1 MPLSKI
7 SMAKAAAVYSGLI
20 FGLFWIPL
28 RFLESQNVPG
38 VWPAVLINGTAAT
51 IMIPIVI
58 WRWKR
63 FVFGGW
69 RFHVAGLLA
78 GTTLVFYAA
87 GLLYTDVVRII
98 VLYYMLPI
106 WGFLLARIFLGAV
119 ITRIRWLAMGLGFTG
134 LFIIFG
140 ADAGLPL
147 PRNVGDWMG
156 LASGFI
162 WAIAATMI
170 LADKTSAVIDY
181 ALYYLVWGG
190 IGTII
195 VLAFSG
201 DLAAWPNT
209 QIVADSMIWIIPL
222 AILGIVPA
230 GFATLYAPAYL
241 NPGTVGLL
249 FMTEI
254 SISVGTAAVFAGEP
268 FGLREAIGVILIST
282 AGLLE
287 PVRDWLNRRKEDTD

>member
-1 MPLSKI
+1 MPLNRTSL
-7 SMAKAAAVYSGLI
+7 AKAAALYSGLI
-20 FGLFWIPL
+20 FGLFWFPL
-28 RFLESQNVPG
+28 RFLEAQGVPG
-38 VWPAVLINGTAAT
+38 VWPAVLINGTAAAF
-51 IMIPIVI
+51 MIPVVV

-78 GTTLVFYAA
+78 GTTLVLYAA
-87 GLLYTDVVRII
+87 GLLYTEVVRII

-106 WGFLLARIFLGAV
+106 WGFLLARIFLGAA
-119 ITRIRWLAMGLGFTG
+119 ITPIRWVAMGLGFTG
-134 LFIIFG
+134 LYIIFG

-147 PRNVGDWMG
+147 PRNAGDWMG
-156 LASGFI
+156 LSSGFI

-170 LADKTSAVIDY
+170 LADNRSSVIDY

-190 IGTII
+190 LGTIV

-201 DLAAWPNT
+201 DLATTPDGRTVIDA
-209 QIVADSMIWIIPL
+209 MIWIVPL
-222 AILGIVPA
+222 ALLGLVPA
-230 GFATLYAPAYL
+230 GLATLYAPAYL

-254 SISVGTAAVFAGEP
+254 SVSVGTAAVFAGEV
-268 FGLREAIGVILIST
+268 FGLPEAVGVILISF
-282 AGLLE
+282 AGLIE
-287 PVRDWLNRRKEDTD
+287 PVRDWYRGRFKETV

>member
-1 MPLSKI
+1 MALNQI
-7 SMAKAAAVYSGLI
+7 SIAKAAAVYSGLI

-38 VWPAVLINGTAAT
+38 VWPAVLLNGTAALF
-51 IMIPIVI
+51 MVPVVV
-58 WRWKR
+58 WRWKK

-106 WGFLLARIFLGAV
+106 WGFLLARIFLGAK
-119 ITRIRWLAMGLGFTG
+119 ITPIRWIAMGLGFTG

-140 ADAGLPL
+140 SDAGLPL
-147 PRNVGDWMG
+147 PRNAGDWMG
-156 LASGFI
+156 LASGII

-170 LADKTSAVIDY
+170 LADKTSQVIDY
-181 ALYYLVWGG
+181 ALYYLIWGG
-190 IGTII
+190 LGTIV

-201 DLAAWPNT
+201 DLASWPDM
-209 QIVADSMIWIIPL
+209 QVVLDSLIWVIPL
-222 AILGIVPA
+222 ALLGIVPA
-230 GFATLYAPAYL
+230 GFATLYAPAFL

-254 SISVGTAAVFAGEP
+254 SVSVGTAAVFAGEP
-268 FGLREAIGVILIST
+268 FGIRETIGVILIST

-287 PVRDWLNRRKEDTD
+287 PVRDWHKNRQKERG

>member
-1 MPLSKI
+1 MPLNRTSL
-7 SMAKAAAVYSGLI
+7 AKAAALYSGLI
-20 FGLFWIPL
+20 FGLFWFPL
-28 RFLESQNVPG
+28 RFLEAQGVPG
-38 VWPAVLINGTAAT
+38 VWPAVLINGTAAAF
-51 IMIPIVI
+51 MIPVVV

-78 GTTLVFYAA
+78 GTTLVLYAA
-87 GLLYTDVVRII
+87 GLLYTEVVRII

-106 WGFLLARIFLGAV
+106 WGFLLARIFLGAA
-119 ITRIRWLAMGLGFTG
+119 ITPIRWVAMGLGFTG
-134 LFIIFG
+134 LYIIFG

-147 PRNVGDWMG
+147 PRNAGDWMG
-156 LASGFI
+156 LSSGFI

-170 LADKTSAVIDY
+170 LADNRSSVIDY

-190 IGTII
+190 LGTIV

-201 DLAAWPNT
+201 DLATTP
-209 QIVADSMIWIIPL
+209 DSRTVIDAMIWIVPL
-222 AILGIVPA
+222 ALLGLVPA
-230 GFATLYAPAYL
+230 GLATLYAPAYL

-254 SISVGTAAVFAGEP
+254 SVSVGTAAVFAGEV
-268 FGLREAIGVILIST
+268 FGLPEAVGVILISF
-282 AGLLE
+282 AGLIE
-287 PVRDWLNRRKEDTD
+287 PVRDWYRGRFKETV